1 MPTKEFHKTSNEHAG
16 VHVGA
21 KFKTIKSHHEVQ
33 GDIEENY
40 TYIDSD
46 REGEGLDDNDDTGNY
61 RED

>member
-1 MPTKEFHKTSNEHAG
+1 MNTSYLQPG
-16 VHVGA
+16 
-21 KFKTIKSHHEVQ
+21 FQ